1 MSNQSLGNRVQ
12 AELKLAVESGLL
24 PDDVHGK
31 AETLLARLQKP
42 VRLAIMGMPKSGKSA
57 VLNLLVGSDVL
68 LEGLSLPT
76 MQLSHGETPSA
87 TCTLPDG
94 SKQVV
99 AGADPH
105 AIAALTPVFVD
116 MQLPLPALAKITVLE
131 VVAPDDPTAVHKA
144 SQWAAKRSDVAL
156 WCTQGF
162 GDVERGIWAAMPDTL
177 KDHAFLMI
185 TKADELQDEGVLD
198 ATVASVQSMAKD
210 EFNQILPIATLSA
223 IASRQ
228 ADGSVNKDKMRGSGG
243 LALIS
248 AVLKQ
253 VEMGRQSV
261 VDMADV
267 LLHQHADDLAALKT
281 AEKTP
286 EPIPEPASA
295 PEEETLAPPEP
306 EAAAPAPEPA
316 AEPKPEPAPTPESVA
331 PPQDRA
337 TPGESPAMTRLRAIA
352 EKKTAAKQA
361 ATDPEPEPAPAAP
374 AAAPAPVQVI
384 LSDATRDAYEHVVAY
399 LEEQGDVLAQ
409 TIETSGKNAP
419 SAIMA
424 LTVEQIQWLTD
435 YLNENG
441 DDSDPSLLRARDTAF
456 DAADMVQL
464 MQMEKRDSAAL
475 EAVSLMLQIKKE
487 LQADLAA

>member
-12 AELKLAVESGLL
+12 AALKSAVESGLL

-31 AETLLARLQKP
+31 AEKLLARLQKP

-57 VLNLLVGSDVL
+57 LLNLLVGSDVL
-68 LEGLSLPT
+68 PEGLSLPT

-131 VVAPDDPTAVHKA
+131 VVAPDDPAAVHKA

-162 GDVERGIWAAMPDTL
+162 GDAERGIWGAMPDTL

-185 TKADELQDEGVLD
+185 TKADELQDEGILD
-198 ATVASVQSMAKD
+198 NTVASVQSIAKD
-210 EFNQILPIATLSA
+210 EFNQVLPIATLSA

-228 ADGSVNKDKMRGSGG
+228 ADGTVNKDKMRGSGG

-253 VEMGRQSV
+253 VEMGRQSA
-261 VDMADV
+261 VDSADV
-267 LLHQHADDLAALKT
+267 LLHQHADALAALN
-281 AEKTP
+281 ASEEAPEPIAVSDEEPQAAPVPEPSAPEPTP
-286 EPIPEPASA
+286 EPEQVAA
-295 PEEETLAPPEP
+295 PEEPF
-306 EAAAPAPEPA
+306 
-316 AEPKPEPAPTPESVA
+316 K
-331 PPQDRA
+331 
-337 TPGESPAMTRLRAIA
+337 PGESPAMRRLRAIA
-352 EKKTAAKQA
+352 EKKSAAKQ
-361 ATDPEPEPAPAAP
+361 TGPDSQSEPAPAAP
-374 AAAPAPVQVI
+374 MAAPTPAPAQI
-384 LSDATRDAYEHVVAY
+384 TLSDTTRQAYEHVVAY
-399 LEEQGDVLAQ
+399 LEEQGDVLTQ
-409 TIETSGKNAP
+409 TLAASGKDAP

-441 DDSDPSLLRARDTAF
+441 DDSDPSLQRVRDTAF
-456 DAADMVQL
+456 DSADMVQL

-475 EAVSLMLQIKKE
+475 EAVSLLLQIKKE